1 MTRAVG
7 LRLFLR
13 VMALLRLVLGKIMWH
28 RSGNQK
34 AGCCKGSQNMR
45 LGKISMAVMVA
56 LSMAGTP
63 VLAQTS
69 SPASK
74 LSVSAAASKSVRT
87 DATLQGESEARGS
100 SMILA
105 IGAIGLIILG
115 VVVAAGGKSKP
126 KSP

>member
-1 MTRAVG
+1 
-7 LRLFLR
+7 
-13 VMALLRLVLGKIMWH
+13 
-28 RSGNQK
+28 
-34 AGCCKGSQNMR
+34 MR
-45 LGKISMAVMVA
+45 LGKISMAALVA

-87 DATLQGESEARGS
+87 DGTLTGESEARGS
-100 SMILA
+100 SVILA
-105 IGAIGLIILG
+105 IGAIGLIVLG
-115 VVVAAGGKSKP
+115 IVVATGGKNKP

>member
-1 MTRAVG
+1 
-7 LRLFLR
+7 
-13 VMALLRLVLGKIMWH
+13 
-28 RSGNQK
+28 
-34 AGCCKGSQNMR
+34 MR
-45 LGKISMAVMVA
+45 LGKISMAAMVA

-87 DATLQGESEARGS
+87 DATMKGESEARGS
-100 SMILA
+100 SLILA
-105 IGAIGLIILG
+105 VGAIGLIILG
-115 VVVAAGGKSKP
+115 VVVAAGGNSKP

>member
-1 MTRAVG
+1 
-7 LRLFLR
+7 
-13 VMALLRLVLGKIMWH
+13 
-28 RSGNQK
+28 
-34 AGCCKGSQNMR
+34 MR

-74 LSVSAAASKSVRT
+74 LSVSAAASKSVRSGAAL
-87 DATLQGESEARGS
+87 DGESESRGS
-100 SMILA
+100 SWILA
-105 IGAIGLIILG
+105 AGALGLVILG
-115 VVVAAGGKSKP
+115 VIVATGGKNKP